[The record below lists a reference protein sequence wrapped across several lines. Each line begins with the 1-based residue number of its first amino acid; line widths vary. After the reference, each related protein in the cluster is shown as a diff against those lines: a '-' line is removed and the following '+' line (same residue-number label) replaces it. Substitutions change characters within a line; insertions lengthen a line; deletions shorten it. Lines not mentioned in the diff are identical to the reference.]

1 MGMTIII
8 ALVTF
13 VVGGLLVWFVMRVL
27 MKSRYDAVIREAEK
41 ESEVMKQKKLLE
53 VKEKFLHLKA
63 DLEKQV
69 SARNSKI
76 QSVEAKLKQREL
88 NLNQRQEDLQRKNSE
103 VDAVKENLA
112 AQLELVDKKKQDLE
126 KLHQREI
133 EHLETLSGL
142 SAEEAEL
149 LKLFRAAPEALQ
161 DAALRVLEANQRKE

>member
-1 MGMTIII
+1 
-8 ALVTF
+8 
-13 VVGGLLVWFVMRVL
+13 

-103 VDAVKENLA
+103 FSIAVSVATRWMDWITIFFASLLA
-112 AQLELVDKKKQDLE
+112 VIFASSMISLM
-126 KLHQREI
+126 
-133 EHLETLSGL
+133 
-142 SAEEAEL
+142 
-149 LKLFRAAPEALQ
+149 
-161 DAALRVLEANQRKE
+161 

>member
-1 MGMTIII
+1 MGMSIII

-13 VVGGLLVWFVMRVL
+13 IVGGLLVWFVMRVL

-88 NLNQRQEDLQRKNSE
+88 SSVRKTCNAKTAKWMPSRKTWLPNWNWLIKRNRILRNCTS
-103 VDAVKENLA
+103 VKSNIWKPFPDFLP
-112 AQLELVDKKKQDLE
+112 KKQ
-126 KLHQREI
+126 KN
-133 EHLETLSGL
+133 
-142 SAEEAEL
+142 
-149 LKLFRAAPEALQ
+149 
-161 DAALRVLEANQRKE
+161 V

>member
-13 VVGGLLVWFVMRVL
+13 LVGGLLVWFVMRIL

-88 NLNQRQEDLQRKNSE
+88 GLNQRQEDLQRRAHIQMRQIGYDCVRFLGQRSLRLVAFDKNMGKMFKGGHLFNHVQS
-103 VDAVKENLA
+103 VAGMSY
-112 AQLELVDKKKQDLE
+112 
-126 KLHQREI
+126 EI
-133 EHLETLSGL
+133 NMETTSIHICFHL
-142 SAEEAEL
+142 
-149 LKLFRAAPEALQ
+149 PI
-161 DAALRVLEANQRKE
+161 

>member
-88 NLNQRQEDLQRKNSE
+88 NLNQRQEDLRCSSRLWQCTCSP
-103 VDAVKENLA
+103 ALM
-112 AQLELVDKKKQDLE
+112 
-126 KLHQREI
+126 
-133 EHLETLSGL
+133 S
-142 SAEEAEL
+142 
-149 LKLFRAAPEALQ
+149 RAARPMCSPYLTMGWPLAMSQ
-161 DAALRVLEANQRKE
+161 AASL

>member
-112 AQLELVDKKKQDLE
+112 AQLELDDKKKQDME

-142 SAEEAEL
+142 SAEEAKERL
-149 LKLFRAAPEALQ
+149 IESLKDEA
-161 DAALRVLEANQRKE
+161 